1 MNAVSSLHS
10 IRTGPARPV
19 PDWCPDEDTR
29 HSAIAR
35 RNVLAGLWAGS
46 LLGLNGPELTAYV
59 FAVHAA
65 DHQVP
70 GGDDIVTRLAED
82 LRRAGLHEQAAQVRT
97 RLIAFHREALRQTSM
112 TD

>member
-1 MNAVSSLHS
+1 MDAVSSLQLF
-10 IRTGPARPV
+10 GAGLARPV

-46 LLGLNGPELTAYV
+46 LMGLNGPELTAYV
-59 FAVHAA
+59 CAVHAA

-70 GGDDIVTRLAED
+70 GDDDIASKLAGD
-82 LRRAGLHEQAAQVRT
+82 LRRAGLHEQAAQVRL
-97 RLIAFHREALRQTSM
+97 RLSAFHREALSQTSM